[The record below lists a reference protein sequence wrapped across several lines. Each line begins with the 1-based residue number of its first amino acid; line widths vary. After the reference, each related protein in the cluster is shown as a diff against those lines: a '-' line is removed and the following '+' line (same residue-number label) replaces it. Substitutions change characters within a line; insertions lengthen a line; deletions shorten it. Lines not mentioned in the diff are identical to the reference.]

1 MTRVFATVGW
11 IVCMVVGYQTGQ
23 AQVAYQESIQ
33 ALPVP
38 QGSSNPPDV
47 SPPGALAPDAHDDAP
62 LTLAQLERMAL
73 ANHPALA
80 RAEAQRRALRGKWV
94 QVGLPPNPSIGYV
107 AEEMGDEGTA
117 GHQGGFARQQLITA
131 GKLGLNR
138 AIVAQEILQAD
149 QQVAAVQQRVLTDVR
164 IGFYDVLIA
173 QKQVELAHELV
184 NVSDKAVEA
193 SQGLLSA
200 MDISLAGL
208 LQTEVEAQGAQ
219 VALYRAETEV
229 LAAWRRLSA
238 VLNLGEMEPRRL
250 AGNPEQAVMDLDWH
264 GTLERVLSRSP
275 EVALAAAELERAR
288 RALVRAC
295 AEVRPDVDVMAAVQ
309 ENNISH
315 DTMAGVQIGMP
326 LPILN
331 RNQGGIRQ
339 ARAEIAAAS
348 RNLERVRLDLR
359 HRLASVFQNYAAAR
373 FEVERY
379 SREILPKAQHTLDLV
394 SRSYGLGETGYLDM
408 LAAQRT
414 YFQTNVAFIAA
425 LRELWRATLRI
436 DGLLLDNSLG
446 G

>member
-1 MTRVFATVGW
+1 MNASQIKAITHEEWV
-11 IVCMVVGYQTGQ
+11 
-23 AQVAYQESIQ
+23 E
-33 ALPVP
+33 PVP
-38 QGSSNPPDV
+38 APSGSNADLAALQPDTPV
-47 SPPGALAPDAHDDAP
+47 AAV

-80 RAEAQRRALRGKWV
+80 RATARRRALQGKWV
-94 QVGLPPNPSIGYV
+94 QVGLPPNPSIGYI

-117 GHQGGFARQQLITA
+117 GHQGGFARQQFITA
-131 GKLGLNR
+131 GKLDLNR
-138 AIVAQEILQAD
+138 AVVAQEIVQAD

-173 QKQVELAHELV
+173 QRQVELARELV
-184 NVSDKAVEA
+184 HVSDRAVEA
-193 SQGLLSA
+193 SEGLLRA

-219 VALYRAETEV
+219 VALYRAENEV

-238 VLNLGEMEPRRL
+238 ILNTGEMEPQPL
-250 AGNPEQAVMDLDWH
+250 AGNPEHEIMDLDWH
-264 GTLERVLSRSP
+264 ETLERLLGQSP
-275 EVALAAAELERAR
+275 EVAQATAELERAR
-288 RALVRAC
+288 WALARAC
-295 AEVRPDVDVMAAVQ
+295 AEVKPDVDVMATVQ
-309 ENNISH
+309 ENNITN

-348 RNLERVRLDLR
+348 RNLERVKLDLR
-359 HRLASVFQNYAAAR
+359 HRLAGVFQNYSAAR

-379 SREILPKAQHTLDLV
+379 SRQIIPKAQETLELV
-394 SRSYGLGETGYLDM
+394 SKSYGLGEAGYLDM

-414 YFQTNVAFIAA
+414 YFQTNVAYIEA
-425 LRELWRATLRI
+425 LRGLWRATLRI
-436 DGLLLDNSLG
+436 DGLLLENSLG
-446 G
+446 DGS